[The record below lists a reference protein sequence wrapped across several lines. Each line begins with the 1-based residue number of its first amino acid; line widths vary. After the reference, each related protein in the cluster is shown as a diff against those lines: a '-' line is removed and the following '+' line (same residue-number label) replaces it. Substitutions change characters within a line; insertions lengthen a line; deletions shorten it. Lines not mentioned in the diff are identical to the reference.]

1 MCSSQ
6 TALRNLTSCLCAKGR
21 ITKHPNKASPNETA
35 EYWDRKEA
43 YLEKINLK
51 GIGLELA
58 RNGSSCG
65 GISLKRGK
73 YHLHLRLSILASV
86 AS

>member
-43 YLEKINLK
+43 YLEKINLN
-51 GIGLELA
+51 IGLELA

-65 GISLKRGK
+65 GISSKRGK
-73 YHLHLRLSILASV
+73 YHLHLKRLSILASV